1 MGQEK
6 LKIIQ
11 GVCRNFNFYK
21 IPKTYIAMNLKKDQK
36 DWKTTAG
43 NIPDKNNKRKR
54 NYKHNHRCSIVRH
67 NDGKIENCWIEYFKF
82 METNSCC

>member
-1 MGQEK
+1 
-6 LKIIQ
+6 
-11 GVCRNFNFYK
+11 
-21 IPKTYIAMNLKKDQK
+21 MNLKKDQK

-67 NDGKIENCWIEYFKF
+67 NDVKIENCWIEYFKF
-82 METNSCC
+82 METNLRKQKNHRESPHIVISKSFLKIKKIH